1 MRSFAFQ
8 IITPEAVVFEAD
20 CKEIN
25 LPGIDGRF
33 GVLAGHMNFVSL
45 LIPGTVIAEVA
56 ESGKFIKFE
65 ITDGFA
71 DVTSERCVILV
82 ESAKARD

>member
-1 MRSFAFQ
+1 MSAFSFQ

-25 LPGIDGRF
+25 LPGVDGRF

-45 LIPGTVIAEVA
+45 LAPGTVIAEVA
-56 ESGKFIKFE
+56 ETGNVLKFE
-65 ITDGFA
+65 IAGGFA
-71 DVTSERCVILV
+71 DVTSGRCVILV
-82 ESAKARD
+82 ESAKAQA